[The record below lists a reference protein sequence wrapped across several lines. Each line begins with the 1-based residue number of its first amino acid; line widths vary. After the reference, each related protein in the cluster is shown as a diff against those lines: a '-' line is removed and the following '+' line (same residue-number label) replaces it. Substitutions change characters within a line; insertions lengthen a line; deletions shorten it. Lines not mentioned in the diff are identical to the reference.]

1 MPPASIVLIV
11 HVLCGVLWVG
21 TCASFVLAASALNRE
36 SGEWRDFALKVA
48 PRINRINL
56 LAACAI
62 PLTGLGN
69 LYFAGRARG
78 FKFPPQ
84 FVGVLSA
91 KIVLFLAMAA
101 ALAAAWSTEASM
113 DPVEL
118 EINIDARASRRLVRL
133 YGITVAMGTI
143 ALALGLWLSGT

>member
-1 MPPASIVLIV
+1 MPPASIVLTV

-21 TCASFVLAASALNRE
+21 ACASFVLAASALNRE

-56 LAACAI
+56 VAACAI

-84 FVGVLSA
+84 FIGVLAA
-91 KIVLFLAMAA
+91 KIVLFVVMAA
-101 ALAAAWSTEASM
+101 ALLAAWTAESSM
-113 DPVEL
+113 LPQGPDGS
-118 EINIDARASRRLVRL
+118 IDARASRRLVRL
-133 YGITVAMGTI
+133 YGIMVALGTV